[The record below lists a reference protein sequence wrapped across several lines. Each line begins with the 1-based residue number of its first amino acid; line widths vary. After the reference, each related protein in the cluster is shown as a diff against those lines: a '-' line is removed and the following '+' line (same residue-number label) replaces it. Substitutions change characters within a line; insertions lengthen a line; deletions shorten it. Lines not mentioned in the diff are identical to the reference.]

1 MEKEHKADVEWL
13 TDIKNERKHAFQNP
27 VVITEQMVNIQCRK
41 VPNWKGAGPDG
52 VQGYW
57 LKNFTSLHG
66 KISVE
71 LNDILNSG
79 KPILSWM
86 TYGRT
91 VLCLKDQA
99 KGNAMD
105 NFGPISCLL
114 LM

>member
-1 MEKEHKADVEWL
+1 
-13 TDIKNERKHAFQNP
+13 
-27 VVITEQMVNIQCRK
+27 MVNIQCRK

-57 LKNFTSLHG
+57 LKKFTSLHG

-71 LNDILNSG
+71 LNDILNSV
-79 KPILSWM
+79 KPIPSWM

-91 VLCLKDQA
+91 VLCLKDPG
-99 KGNAMD
+99 KGNAVD
-105 NFGPISCLL
+105 NLRPISCLL